1 MPIIWSHDTNE
12 SKDVRIRGYFSKLKG
27 VREKKLGNNVLETL
41 REENTQ
47 NEKLDLQIHN
57 H

>member
-47 NEKLDLQIHN
+47 NEKLDLQIH
-57 H
+57 HH